1 MGLSILRRS
10 MWIGLRG
17 LLNGR
22 LLVHSGF
29 VWGCKR
35 SIGSFGLLF
44 GEGPPPAKQE
54 SKTGEGRLVTIA
66 LRERQACRASLGARW
81 R

>member
-1 MGLSILRRS
+1 MGPRILRRS

-22 LLVHSGF
+22 LLVHSEL

-44 GEGPPPAKQE
+44 VRVPLPPNRRVK
-54 SKTGEGRLVTIA
+54 
-66 LRERQACRASLGARW
+66 RERDV
-81 R
+81 